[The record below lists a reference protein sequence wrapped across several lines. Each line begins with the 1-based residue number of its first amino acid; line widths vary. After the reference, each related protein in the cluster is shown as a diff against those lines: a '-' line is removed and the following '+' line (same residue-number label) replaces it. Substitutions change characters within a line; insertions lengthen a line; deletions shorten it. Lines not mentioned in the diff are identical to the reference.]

1 MKNIQNLLKENYLAL
16 LLFLIA
22 LLINQYTGNR
32 GVFPIDSFSHFDS
45 GFRILKGDHPFKDYW
60 VVSGPIIDYLQSIFF
75 FLFGIN
81 WQSYVFHASFING
94 LLTLLTFYLFLNLQ
108 LDKYLSFF
116 YSLCFAILSY
126 PSSGTPFVDH
136 HSAFFSLA
144 SIYYLI
150 RALNEDKTYQ
160 WTLIP
165 VFLSLS
171 FLSKQVPAFYIF
183 LSIIFTLIFHLS
195 QIEKKKALKILSILF
210 LTSFLILVFFFLF
223 LRINSI
229 NFQDFIHQYVIYP
242 KSIGDQRFLNLKYDF
257 KNTFLNFKFIYLAFF
272 FLLIIATKNLL
283 KKKNFYKKLDFKI
296 FLITFLLSASLIQH
310 ILLTKNQIFIFFLI
324 PLICGLA
331 HSQLETSKVDKKK
344 LFASLLIVLC
354 LFVTIKY
361 HLRFNFDRKFHELSK
376 VDFSMSADANLLSK
390 EFKGLKW
397 ISPNDKAL
405 SEINYI
411 NGVKLILDNDI
422 SNIMVVTNYSLF
434 SVLTKKNVS
443 SFSRWF
449 AFDGS
454 AFPLKN
460 DKYYEKYKDFI
471 FSTIKSKNIENI
483 YVLKDI
489 NYKFFLD
496 YFDQNCINKKTENKM
511 LKIYQIN
518 HNCVNL
524 KNYGKKK

>member
-1 MKNIQNLLKENYLAL
+1 MTSLKNFSNSKFIPVIIFFSG
-16 LLFLIA
+16 LLFCH
-22 LLINQYTGNR
+22 YTGNR
-32 GVFPIDSFSHFDS
+32 GVYPIDSFSHFDS

-195 QIEKKKALKILSILF
+195 QIEKKKAFKILSILF
-210 LTSFLILVFFFLF
+210 LISFLILLFFFLF
-223 LRINSI
+223 LKINSI
-229 NFQDFIHQYVIYP
+229 NFKDFIYQYVIYP

-257 KNTFLNFKFIYLAFF
+257 
-272 FLLIIATKNLL
+272 
-283 KKKNFYKKLDFKI
+283 
-296 FLITFLLSASLIQH
+296 
-310 ILLTKNQIFIFFLI
+310 
-324 PLICGLA
+324 
-331 HSQLETSKVDKKK
+331 
-344 LFASLLIVLC
+344 
-354 LFVTIKY
+354 
-361 HLRFNFDRKFHELSK
+361 
-376 VDFSMSADANLLSK
+376 
-390 EFKGLKW
+390 
-397 ISPNDKAL
+397 
-405 SEINYI
+405 
-411 NGVKLILDNDI
+411 
-422 SNIMVVTNYSLF
+422 
-434 SVLTKKNVS
+434 
-443 SFSRWF
+443 
-449 AFDGS
+449 
-454 AFPLKN
+454 
-460 DKYYEKYKDFI
+460 
-471 FSTIKSKNIENI
+471 
-483 YVLKDI
+483 
-489 NYKFFLD
+489 
-496 YFDQNCINKKTENKM
+496 
-511 LKIYQIN
+511 
-518 HNCVNL
+518 
-524 KNYGKKK
+524 

>member
-1 MKNIQNLLKENYLAL
+1 M
-16 LLFLIA
+16 
-22 LLINQYTGNR
+22 
-32 GVFPIDSFSHFDS
+32 
-45 GFRILKGDHPFKDYW
+45 
-60 VVSGPIIDYLQSIFF
+60 
-75 FLFGIN
+75 
-81 WQSYVFHASFING
+81 
-94 LLTLLTFYLFLNLQ
+94 
-108 LDKYLSFF
+108 
-116 YSLCFAILSY
+116 
-126 PSSGTPFVDH
+126 
-136 HSAFFSLA
+136 
-144 SIYYLI
+144 
-150 RALNEDKTYQ
+150 
-160 WTLIP
+160 
-165 VFLSLS
+165 
-171 FLSKQVPAFYIF
+171 
-183 LSIIFTLIFHLS
+183 
-195 QIEKKKALKILSILF
+195 
-210 LTSFLILVFFFLF
+210 
-223 LRINSI
+223 
-229 NFQDFIHQYVIYP
+229 
-242 KSIGDQRFLNLKYDF
+242 
-257 KNTFLNFKFIYLAFF
+257 
-272 FLLIIATKNLL
+272 
-283 KKKNFYKKLDFKI
+283 
-296 FLITFLLSASLIQH
+296 
-310 ILLTKNQIFIFFLI
+310 
-324 PLICGLA
+324 A
-331 HSQLETSKVDKKK
+331 HSQLEKSKVDKKK
-344 LFASLLIVLC
+344 LFASLLIFLC
-354 LFVTIKY
+354 LFATIKY

-434 SVLTKKNVS
+434 SVLTEKNVS

-471 FSTIKSKNIENI
+471 LYTIKSKNIENI

-524 KNYGKKK
+524 KKYEKKK

>member
-1 MKNIQNLLKENYLAL
+1 M
-16 LLFLIA
+16 
-22 LLINQYTGNR
+22 
-32 GVFPIDSFSHFDS
+32 
-45 GFRILKGDHPFKDYW
+45 
-60 VVSGPIIDYLQSIFF
+60 
-75 FLFGIN
+75 
-81 WQSYVFHASFING
+81 
-94 LLTLLTFYLFLNLQ
+94 
-108 LDKYLSFF
+108 
-116 YSLCFAILSY
+116 
-126 PSSGTPFVDH
+126 
-136 HSAFFSLA
+136 
-144 SIYYLI
+144 
-150 RALNEDKTYQ
+150 
-160 WTLIP
+160 
-165 VFLSLS
+165 
-171 FLSKQVPAFYIF
+171 
-183 LSIIFTLIFHLS
+183 
-195 QIEKKKALKILSILF
+195 
-210 LTSFLILVFFFLF
+210 
-223 LRINSI
+223 
-229 NFQDFIHQYVIYP
+229 
-242 KSIGDQRFLNLKYDF
+242 
-257 KNTFLNFKFIYLAFF
+257 
-272 FLLIIATKNLL
+272 
-283 KKKNFYKKLDFKI
+283 
-296 FLITFLLSASLIQH
+296 
-310 ILLTKNQIFIFFLI
+310 
-324 PLICGLA
+324 A

>member
-1 MKNIQNLLKENYLAL
+1 MKNIKNLFQENYLAL
-16 LLFLIA
+16 LLFLAA
-22 LLINQYTGNR
+22 LLVNQYSGNR

-94 LLTLLTFYLFLNLQ
+94 ILTLLTFYLFLNLQ
-108 LDKYLSFF
+108 LDKHLSFF

-150 RALNEDKTYQ
+150 RALNENKTYQ
-160 WTLIP
+160 WSLIP
-165 VFLSLS
+165 VFLSFS
-171 FLSKQVPAFYIF
+171 FLSKQVPAFYI
-183 LSIIFTLIFHLS
+183 LLLIIFTLIYHLP
-195 QIEKKKALKILSILF
+195 QIEKKKALKILYILF
-210 LTSFLILVFFFLF
+210 LTSFLILIFFFLF
-223 LRINSI
+223 LKINSI
-229 NFQDFIHQYVIYP
+229 NFKDFIYQYIIYP

-257 KNTFLNFKFIYLAFF
+257 KNTFLDFKFIYLAFF
-272 FLLIIATKNLL
+272 FLLIIATKNIL
-283 KKKNFYKKLDFKI
+283 KKKNFYKKFNFKI
-296 FLITFLLSASLIQH
+296 FLITFLLSVSLIQH

-331 HSQLETSKVDKKK
+331 HSQLKDSKVDKKK
-344 LFASLLIVLC
+344 LFASLLIILC
-354 LFVTIKY
+354 LFTTIKY
-361 HLRFNFDRKFHELSK
+361 HLRFNIDRKFHELNK
-376 VDFSMSADANLLSK
+376 VNFSTSVDAHLLSK

-397 ISPNDKAL
+397 ISPNDEAL

-411 NGVKLILDNDI
+411 NSVKLILDNDI
-422 SNIMVVTNYSLF
+422 SNIMVVTNYSIF
-434 SVLTKKNVS
+434 SVLTKRNVS

-460 DKYYEKYKDFI
+460 NKYYEKYKDFI
-471 FSTIKSKNIENI
+471 ISTIKSKNIDNI

-489 NYKFFLD
+489 NDKFFLN

-511 LKIYQIN
+511 MKIYQIN
-518 HNCVNL
+518 YNC
-524 KNYGKKK
+524 KNVKNSGKKK